1 MNDDIRFYD
10 FEFNLLYILPPCSSD
25 IGYTS
30 VNAAIEYDGDGAFE
44 LVFVSEELKGIIERY
59 RDTILVVWRGFQGFL
74 TSYRWDDKNT
84 VTGMHLNGLLHRAV
98 IPKTAEVTGTADSL
112 ARQALSEIDW
122 LDLGKQASGAQVTY
136 STETYMTADKYIQ
149 DLLSLAGMGYRIRAD
164 TAAKKFIFECI
175 ARRENLLMLSESNLN
190 AYGFEETYIN
200 KELAFG
206 GWYEQE
212 QAEDA
217 QGNKPDPVWTYVT
230 LDEAKSGIYK
240 IDTVLSAKTETEA
253 KNELAAKKAEYELLA
268 KTRNI
273 TYGADYSLGDI
284 VRVQHNG
291 STVRRL
297 VSGVNMWRET
307 EYGEE
312 PILTDEE
319 EEEENG

>member
-10 FEFNLLYILPPCSSD
+10 FEFNLLYILPPTAAD

-74 TSYRWDDKNT
+74 TSYRWDSKNT

-98 IPKTAEVTGTADSL
+98 IPKTAEVTGTAGSL
-112 ARQALSEIDW
+112 AQQALSGIDW

-136 STETYMTADKYIQ
+136 STETYMTADTYIQ
-149 DLLSLAGMGYRIRAD
+149 ELLALDGMGYRVRAD
-164 TAAKKFIFECI
+164 TENKKFIFECI
-175 ARRENLLMLSESNLN
+175 ARRENPLMLSEENLN
-190 AYGFEETYIN
+190 AYEFEETYIN

-206 GWYEQE
+206 GWYEKEQE
-212 QAEDA
+212 DGDDGER
-217 QGNKPDPVWTYVT
+217 PDPVWTHITVGA
-230 LDEAKSGIYK
+230 AKSGIYQ
-240 IDTVLSAKTETEA
+240 IDTVLSAKNETEA

-273 TYGADYSLGDI
+273 TYGVDYSLGDI
-284 VRVQHNG
+284 VRVQYNG

-297 VSGVNMWRET
+297 VSGINMWREA